1 MKGTRT
7 MNAVRQPA
15 QAVLVL
21 GLLGCVIRLLHATT
35 SNTTDQHQEVGCDTE
50 PIWVRDQQ
58 GGRVLPGGDVGGD
71 RQASESFSVRF
82 HHRDHPGVL
91 VTYSY
96 YAAVD
101 EENLAAITVDR
112 ETEFMV
118 CTDPADPGGSEVWSA
133 YRHTTLQSGFAN
145 LQAATDTANQAAH
158 SHLVCEEPWAGRPPW
173 TPEQPEGPR

>member
-1 MKGTRT
+1 MKGTGT
-7 MNAVRQPA
+7 MNAVRQLA

-50 PIWVRDQQ
+50 PIWVRDQR
-58 GGRVLPGGDVGGD
+58 GGGVLPGGDVGGD

>member
-1 MKGTRT
+1 
-7 MNAVRQPA
+7 MNVVRQLA
-15 QAVLVL
+15 QAILVDDRPSWVL
-21 GLLGCVIRLLHATT
+21 
-35 SNTTDQHQEVGCDTE
+35 DQH
-50 PIWVRDQQ
+50 
-58 GGRVLPGGDVGGD
+58 GGGVLPGGDVGGD
-71 RQASESFSVRF
+71 RQVSESFRVRF
-82 HHRDHPGVL
+82 HHRNHPGVL

-101 EENLAAITVDR
+101 PDTPAAITVGR

-118 CTDPADPGGSEVWSA
+118 CTDHNDPGDSKVWSA

>member
-7 MNAVRQPA
+7 MNAVRQLA

-21 GLLGCVIRLLHATT
+21 GLLGCVIRLLPATT

-133 YRHTTLQSGFAN
+133 YRWTALQGGFGTV
-145 LQAATDTANQAAH
+145 QAATDAALQAAQA
-158 SHLVCEEPWAGRPPW
+158 HLVCEEPWAGRPPW
-173 TPEQPEGPR
+173 SPEQEEGPR